1 MTKFASQQEIDE
13 IREHAARIKIRD
25 ENPYVYTSSY
35 ERNYAKEIAEGLL
48 EADKKDMEIYRK
60 NKYVYPL
67 IERETNFQVTWK
79 TKLSDLRWHHRILN
93 RCPIGGLELVLANSA
108 ATYSN
113 VQWVVASHQPEVNGM
128 NCPRDLEHWEDHAYH
143 FTEQYHPQCFD
154 SFWRK
159 DIPEGHFIDEYGIV
173 EIAKEKIASGEIQVK
188 Q

>member
-93 RCPIGGLELVLANSA
+93 I
-108 ATYSN
+108 
-113 VQWVVASHQPEVNGM
+113 
-128 NCPRDLEHWEDHAYH
+128 
-143 FTEQYHPQCFD
+143 
-154 SFWRK
+154 
-159 DIPEGHFIDEYGIV
+159 
-173 EIAKEKIASGEIQVK
+173 
-188 Q
+188 